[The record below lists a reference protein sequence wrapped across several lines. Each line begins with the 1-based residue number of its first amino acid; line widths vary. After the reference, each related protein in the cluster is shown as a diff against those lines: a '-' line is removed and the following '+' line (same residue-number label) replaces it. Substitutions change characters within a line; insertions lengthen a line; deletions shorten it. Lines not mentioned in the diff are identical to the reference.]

1 MIKTNEAL
9 KALEAKI
16 AVLEADI
23 LAAEKE
29 DKSSGKLK
37 RQARALKVIK
47 QLINDYIDED
57 DFELGNNMEDELL
70 QMINCKKGKRV
81 LLEVHEGDKLGDLL
95 EKYSTVQDIY
105 RKLQDRCKEL
115 GLKIV
120 LDHIERA

>member
-16 AVLEADI
+16 ASLEADI

-81 LLEVHEGDKLGDLL
+81 LLEVHAGDKLGDLL
-95 EKYSTVQDIY
+95 EKYSTVKDIY
-105 RKLQDRCKEL
+105 RKLQDRCNEL

>member
-16 AVLEADI
+16 VSLEADI

-81 LLEVHEGDKLGDLL
+81 LLEVH
-95 EKYSTVQDIY
+95 
-105 RKLQDRCKEL
+105 
-115 GLKIV
+115 
-120 LDHIERA
+120 